1 MTTNEMIY
9 KTINTK
15 LTKEPMYKS
24 VLEDL
29 GYEVYDSDWSA
40 YNNWTVKNK
49 ATGRTV
55 VISKNCDNKKGLFDG
70 GSAIEY
76 TDIKKVNYTAYLGKN
91 KKANGMPYFM
101 QPISKYRELRD
112 IIKGSKT
119 CIRWDKRHI
128 FSIKKEI
135 EKLNEQLDRY
145 NEQISKYQ
153 KKLDDARKRVIELKG
168 E

>member
-15 LTKEPMYKS
+15 LTKEPVYKS

-70 GSAIEY
+70 GGAIRY
-76 TDIKKVNYTAYLGKN
+76 TDIKKVNYTAYLSKN
-91 KKANGMPYFM
+91 KKAKGMPYFI
-101 QPISKYRELRD
+101 QPISEYRRLRD
-112 IIKGSKT
+112 IIDDSKSY
-119 CIRWDKRHI
+119 IRWRKRDI
-128 FSIKKEI
+128 LFIKKKI
-135 EKLNEQLDRY
+135 EKLNEELDRH

-153 KKLDDARKRVIELKG
+153 KKLDDARKRVMELKG